1 MAKKADV
8 VRIHGSDSE
17 VYELLAGYR
26 DENGIVHTEFQVREM
41 TGVEEEAISRN
52 EIKSNGGKV
61 IRTLIERCCTR
72 IGTYEQS
79 ALKEKEWRDIIQSL
93 TVGDQ
98 DYIMLKI
105 REVTIGKEIEV
116 AHKCPNCKQELVT
129 VLDIDELEINPFKGD
144 WEIDFELPRGYVDK
158 EGNVYTK
165 GKLRF
170 PNGYDRE
177 ALDQVARNNIGL
189 ANTMLLTRCIVD
201 FSGLKVHD
209 SLVKSLSYK
218 DRDYLLNLLKD
229 NQFGVKLETEV
240 TCVSCGESFV
250 GNMNMANFL

>member
-26 DENGIVHTEFQVREM
+26 DENGVVHTEFQVREM

-79 ALKEKEWRDIIQSL
+79 ALKEREWREIVQSL

-116 AHKCPNCKQELVT
+116 AHKCPNCKQ
-129 VLDIDELEINPFKGD
+129 
-144 WEIDFELPRGYVDK
+144 
-158 EGNVYTK
+158 
-165 GKLRF
+165 
-170 PNGYDRE
+170 
-177 ALDQVARNNIGL
+177 
-189 ANTMLLTRCIVD
+189 
-201 FSGLKVHD
+201 
-209 SLVKSLSYK
+209 
-218 DRDYLLNLLKD
+218 
-229 NQFGVKLETEV
+229 
-240 TCVSCGESFV
+240 
-250 GNMNMANFL
+250 